1 MQSQLLTLEEE
12 KKALDAKLAQEH
24 RQLESAITQ
33 HKAMSDQ
40 IQQVTNSLEQKCRD
54 EMAKADQKMAHLQV
68 RGRLLKHHLAAH
80 TFTTPCY
87 ANCAFPAS
95 YHAAHTVHCTLLTGN
110 TTGVV
115 IDYAPDM
122 CAVPQGS
129 AVSLTAL
136 LSSAVLPH
144 PRLSVQ
150 GEHTTETAA
159 LCAKQQLEL
168 QSALDAAVKQQEAVA
183 SVEMRMS
190 QLKID
195 HEQLMTQHTQ
205 EKEASL
211 KQAEKAKNAAVE
223 VCQPRLPCQQV

>member
-1 MQSQLLTLEEE
+1 M
-12 KKALDAKLAQEH
+12 
-24 RQLESAITQ
+24 
-33 HKAMSDQ
+33 
-40 IQQVTNSLEQKCRD
+40 
-54 EMAKADQKMAHLQV
+54 
-68 RGRLLKHHLAAH
+68 
-80 TFTTPCY
+80 
-87 ANCAFPAS
+87 
-95 YHAAHTVHCTLLTGN
+95 LLTGSK
-110 TTGVV
+110 TGAVTG
-115 IDYAPDM
+115 YAPDM

-129 AVSLTAL
+129 AASRTAL
-136 LSSAVLPH
+136 LNSAVLPH

-150 GEHTTETAA
+150 GEYTTETTA

-211 KQAEKAKNAAVE
+211 KQAEEAKNAAVE